1 MCIRDR
7 DYDYRWVDANGI
19 ASEHFG
25 EVTTSETVNKM
36 SFTPSVN
43 AVSYTHLNFSFSAM
57 KKQFFICT

>member
-1 MCIRDR
+1 MGKGYSYYYRNCYKTDSQAL

-43 AVSYTHLNFSFSAM
+43 DAGKL
-57 KKQFFICT
+57 